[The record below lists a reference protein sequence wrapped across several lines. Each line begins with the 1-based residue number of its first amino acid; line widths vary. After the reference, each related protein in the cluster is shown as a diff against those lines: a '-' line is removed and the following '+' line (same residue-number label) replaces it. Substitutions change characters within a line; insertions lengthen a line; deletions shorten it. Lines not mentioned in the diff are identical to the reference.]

1 VYQDN
6 AATVAA
12 RLATRLPYV
21 LAAARFAQYLMT
33 ILRDS
38 SRQSWSREECEK
50 MLDDWIRQYVVEED
64 SVSAEVKAKFPLRYA
79 RVQVEKAPNHDGL
92 VAKLALRPHFQV
104 ADPGL
109 ALRLAFEL
117 PPSAG

>member
-1 VYQDN
+1 
-6 AATVAA
+6 
-12 RLATRLPYV
+12 
-21 LAAARFAQYLMT
+21 
-33 ILRDS
+33 
-38 SRQSWSREECEK
+38 
-50 MLDDWIRQYVVEED
+50 MLNDWIRQYVVEED

-79 RVQVEKAPNHDGL
+79 RIQVEKAPNHAGL

-104 ADPGL
+104 ADPAGL

>member
-1 VYQDN
+1 
-6 AATVAA
+6 
-12 RLATRLPYV
+12 
-21 LAAARFAQYLMT
+21 M
-33 ILRDS
+33 IIIRDS
-38 SRQSWSREECEK
+38 SRQWTKEECEK
-50 MLDDWIRQYVVEED
+50 MLSDWIRQYVVEQD

-79 RVQVEKAPNHDGL
+79 KIQVEKAPNQDAL

-117 PPSAG
+117 PPAR